1 MKCTWISNIKR
12 HGKHSSLATNK
23 TCHGWQHKW
32 LQWHHA
38 LCNCTFL
45 HGIKSFQICEGWAT
59 WEGDVA
65 LPTNAM
71 SRRFLDDWNSC
82 INVEIVMTHAWCRVC
97 ALYEICSQWCGRRR
111 KEFHVCHHC
120 EKLAI
125 AFGLINT
132 NLSIPFQIRKNLWV
146 CEDCHTSTNV
156 HLKK

>member
-1 MKCTWISNIKR
+1 MGSTLVWQLTKHIMGGNINGYNGTMHCAIAPFCVELEAFK
-12 HGKHSSLATNK
+12 
-23 TCHGWQHKW
+23 
-32 LQWHHA
+32 
-38 LCNCTFL
+38 
-45 HGIKSFQICEGWAT
+45 ICEGWAT

-71 SRRFLDDWNSC
+71 NRRFLDDWISC
-82 INVEIVMTHAWCRVC
+82 ISAEIVMTHAWCRVC

-132 NLSIPFQIRKNLWV
+132 NLSILFQIRKNLWV